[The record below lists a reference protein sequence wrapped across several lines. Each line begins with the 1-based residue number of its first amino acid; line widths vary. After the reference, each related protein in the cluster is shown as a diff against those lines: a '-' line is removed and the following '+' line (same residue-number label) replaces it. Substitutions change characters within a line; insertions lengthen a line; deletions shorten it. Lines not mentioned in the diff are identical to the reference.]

1 MKKDRDS
8 NLLVRRLWFKT
19 KRALLKTAAVLM
31 IIWSILCFIVMLTNG
46 VDEIGLFLIM
56 ILLFGIL
63 PLGVALY
70 ILGHLKKTK
79 YDLPEP
85 DYDPSKDQQLEKIVL
100 AIAVS
105 QDGLV
110 TPADI
115 ALGSEFSLE
124 VAKQYLESLREQ
136 GFAHL
141 KIAEN
146 GTYVYHL
153 PYVLSYDQKKN
164 AESI

>member
-1 MKKDRDS
+1 MKQDN
-8 NLLVRRLWFKT
+8 NLLVRRLWFKA
-19 KRALLKTAAVLM
+19 KRAFLKTAAVLM
-31 IIWSILCFIVMLTNG
+31 ILWSILWFILMLMNNNDS
-46 VDEIGLFLIM
+46 VSFFIIM
-56 ILLFGIL
+56 ITLLSIL
-63 PLGVALY
+63 PLGVALFLLNY
-70 ILGHLKKTK
+70 LKKTK
-79 YDLPEP
+79 HNLPVPE
-85 DYDPSKDQQLEKIVL
+85 YDPKSDYQMEKVVL

-115 ALGSEFSLE
+115 ALRSDYSLDE
-124 VAKQYLESLREQ
+124 AKQYLERLREQ
-136 GFAHL
+136 GFAQL
-141 KIAEN
+141 KIADN